1 MQHIE
6 EKLAHLERMVEE
18 LSDVSARQQTEIA
31 LLTRRVQL
39 LMEREAQRESDTGGG
54 LHFGDEKPPHW

>member
-39 LMEREAQRESDTGGG
+39 LMEREAQRESDSSGGM
-54 LHFGDEKPPHW
+54 HFGDEKPPHW

>member
-1 MQHIE
+1 MQEIE

-18 LSDVSARQQTEIA
+18 LSDVAARQQTEIA

-39 LMEREAQRESDTGGG
+39 LMEREAQRETDTGGG
-54 LHFGDEKPPHW
+54 MQFGDEKPPHW